1 MKVTKLEDNDIEM
14 RSNTSGIVIDGELD
28 VILI

>member
-14 RSNTSGIVIDGELD
+14 RSNTSGIVIDGERD